1 MKLFL
6 ALLIAA
12 LFLLM
17 AEGALAVIVPPPWCP
32 DLGLLAI
39 VSVGLRWRGL
49 AWGLVFAYILGSAA
63 DVMSGSL
70 MGLHAL
76 LSTFVFM
83 AAVFAG
89 RQLNL
94 KGSFPLVAFTGFVSF
109 SYGLAVYGIS
119 RFFIGG
125 IEFSLSWVLANF
137 VHALVNGLLA
147 PLAYAGFSRLAV
159 WAGATDASERAL
171 YIENPGRPA

>member
-1 MKLFL
+1 MKLFF
-6 ALLIAA
+6 ALLVVA
-12 LFLLM
+12 LFMLM
-17 AEGALAVIVPPPWCP
+17 LEGALAIIVPPPWCP
-32 DLGLLAI
+32 DLGLLAV
-39 VSVGLRWRGL
+39 VSVGLRWTGL
-49 AWGLVFAYILGSAA
+49 AWGLVFAYVLGSAA
-63 DVMSGSL
+63 DVLSGSL

-94 KGSFPLVAFTGFVSF
+94 KGSLPLVTFAAAVSF

-119 RFFIGG
+119 SFFIGG
-125 IEFSLSWVLANF
+125 IEFSLSWLLANF
-137 VHALVNGLLA
+137 VHALVNGFLA
-147 PLAYAGFSRLAV
+147 PLAFAGFSRLAV
-159 WAGATDASERAL
+159 RAGATDASDRAL